1 MITEAI
7 TQPIMRNQKLS
18 LEELKT
24 LPFPMKI
31 QGDQVII
38 EKGLRN
44 SKLKHTVVLSLD
56 KVLAAKEKGL
66 IDYVLS
72 AFVSERPALIEFAF
86 DNQSILKMARHFL
99 RHCSGSFHSMLQ
111 LHRKRSEIHR
121 MVRQ

>member
-24 LPFPMKI
+24 LPFPLKI

-44 SKLKHTVVLSLD
+44 SKLKNTVVLSLD

-72 AFVSERPALIEFAF
+72 AFVS
-86 DNQSILKMARHFL
+86 
-99 RHCSGSFHSMLQ
+99 
-111 LHRKRSEIHR
+111 
-121 MVRQ
+121 